1 MTFCCKNIPLT
12 PKNKKKRK
20 LKIKNVLIFFFNFP
34 NMAKTVFDLY
44 ISKKQLGVSLNFLA
58 F

>member
-34 NMAKTVFDLY
+34 NMAKTVFDLN
-44 ISKKQLGVSLNFLA
+44 ISKKQLGVSLNF
-58 F
+58 

>member
-1 MTFCCKNIPLT
+1 MTFCCKKIPLT

-44 ISKKQLGVSLNFLA
+44 ISKKQLGVSLNF
-58 F
+58 